1 MVSSVQEG
9 LGLMN
14 RKPIVILSEEGEDVY
29 STFSLEGESIFVYP
43 LSQLETIRKIEMDL
57 LIIDCGYNPH
67 KGINLLKEIKTR
79 RPDIPVVFLTEESS
93 EEIAIKTFKAGAR
106 EFFKKPVN
114 FDEFKKRL
122 NDILILKRRA
132 KERRYPF
139 SDLEISKLF
148 DSLETHMPEN
158 IFRVIY
164 FLNEHLDQKLSIL
177 DMAREAGLSRFHFCR
192 TFKKYTGKSPKKF
205 LCMMRLEKAKRLL
218 QDSGKS
224 VSEISVEVG
233 FDDLSNFIRYF
244 KKYTGV
250 TPSRYRKEVLNIE

>member
-1 MVSSVQEG
+1 MEG
-9 LGLMN
+9 LRLMS
-14 RKPIVILSEEGEDVY
+14 RKPIVILSDEGEGIY
-29 STFSLEGESIFVYP
+29 GSFSLEGESILVYP
-43 LSQLETIRKIEMDL
+43 LSQSETVRKIEMDL

-67 KGINLLKEIKTR
+67 KGITLLKEIKTR

-114 FDEFKKRL
+114 FDELKKRL
-122 NDILILKRRA
+122 NDILLLKRGP

-139 SDLEISKLF
+139 SDIEISKLL
-148 DSLETHMPEN
+148 DSSETDIPEN
-158 IFRVIY
+158 ILRVIY

-192 TFKKYTGKSPKKF
+192 IFKRYTGKSPKKF
-205 LCMMRLEKAKRLL
+205 LCLMRLEKAKRLL

-224 VSEISVEVG
+224 ISEISAGVG

-244 KKYTGV
+244 KKYIGV
-250 TPSRYRKEVLNIE
+250 TPSRYRKEVFNIE